1 MKYVF
6 CRGSSLTDVVAR
18 TRALEKISGVKS
30 VTISLNR
37 EVLVSI
43 KMRHSLIRDE
53 ISGLEKDLRA

>member
-1 MKYVF
+1 M
-6 CRGSSLTDVVAR
+6 TDVVAR

-37 EVLVSI
+37 EVLVSTE
-43 KMRHSLIRDE
+43 MRHSLIRDE